1 MKHDILYQGVA
12 NNSWKSAWHD
22 AAHILLLN
30 LSESTCT
37 MAHNL
42 QTKEVQHVL
51 TALLCLVSLHL
62 IICAFEHSH
71 KDQLPSRMFYV
82 PHTFTILPAAAAL
95 QTCIASQSMH
105 GISRASQLRR
115 TLVMRLAN
123 FLGYTF
129 PCDATAFPRDH
140 PRRRR

>member
-1 MKHDILYQGVA
+1 MNCTVIMFYNELNVSGYCVASRRYVSCSKMKHDILYQGVA

-42 QTKEVQHVL
+42 QTKVVQHVL

-62 IICAFEHSH
+62 IIF
-71 KDQLPSRMFYV
+71 
-82 PHTFTILPAAAAL
+82 
-95 QTCIASQSMH
+95 ASQKH
-105 GISRASQLRR
+105 A
-115 TLVMRLAN
+115 
-123 FLGYTF
+123 
-129 PCDATAFPRDH
+129 
-140 PRRRR
+140 